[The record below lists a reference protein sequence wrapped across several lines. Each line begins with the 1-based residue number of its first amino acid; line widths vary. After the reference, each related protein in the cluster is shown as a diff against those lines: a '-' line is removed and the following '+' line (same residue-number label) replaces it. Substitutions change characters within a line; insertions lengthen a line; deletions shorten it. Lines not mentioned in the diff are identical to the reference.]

1 MITLILLLIIPL
13 VLFVI
18 IFLFLVFKI
27 RNSQCQSDD
36 IIYWRTYVKENQT
49 PEAYKPYENIQIK
62 KGGNDGE

>member
-27 RNSQCQSDD
+27 RNSQSND
-36 IIYWRTYVKENQT
+36 IIYWRAYVKENQT

>member
-27 RNSQCQSDD
+27 RNSQSDD
-36 IIYWRTYVKENQT
+36 IIYWRPYVKENQT
-49 PEAYKPYENIQIK
+49 WEEYDPHENIQIK
-62 KGGNDGE
+62 KGGNDGK